1 MRIGIDCRTILSP
14 EKGERAGVG
23 HYTYYL
29 VKTLLALDKKNTYV
43 LFFDHRS
50 PNLKEFQ
57 RRNTEIVFFKYSQH
71 KKYLPFA
78 YSHVIVSRILK
89 NAKLDVFHSPANVL
103 PLQYSGPSVITFHDL
118 AIYFHPEW
126 FPPKQD
132 FSIKVLVPKS
142 LERANHIISV
152 SQSTADD
159 MQKLFKVP
167 KKKISVVHEGIEK
180 TRAPK
185 KLAIRQVEKK
195 HKITGKYILYVGTL
209 EPRKNIAGI
218 IQAFDELACKNPKK
232 YKDIQLV
239 LAGAKGFE
247 FQKNY
252 EAIKNAKSGKI
263 RYVGYVSTPDKVALM
278 HGAMAFIFPSLYEG
292 FGLPALEAMSYGTP
306 VITSNISSLP
316 EVVGKAALTVK
327 PQSIKD
333 IQAAIAKLVSR
344 KATRDSLV
352 KKGKIQAR
360 KFSWEKCAKETLAVY
375 TQVYEETR

>member
-14 EKGERAGVG
+14 EKGEKAGVG

-29 VKTLLALDKKNTYV
+29 VKSLLALDKKNTYV

-50 PNLKEFQ
+50 PNLKEFK
-57 RRNTEIVFFKYSQH
+57 RRNTEVVIFKFSEH
-71 KKYLPFA
+71 KKYLPYA
-78 YSHVIVSRILK
+78 YSHVFVSRVLK
-89 NAKLDVFHSPANVL
+89 NANLDIFHSPANVL
-103 PLQYSGPSVITFHDL
+103 PLQYSGASVITFHDL

-132 FSIKVLVPKS
+132 FSVKVLVPKS

-159 MQKLFKVP
+159 MHKVFKVD
-167 KKKISVVHEGIEK
+167 KKKVTVIHEGIEK

-185 KLAIRQVEKK
+185 KLAIRQVMKK
-195 HKITGKYILYVGTL
+195 HAITDKYLLYVGTL

-218 IQAFDELACKNPKK
+218 IQAFDELACRFPKK
-232 YKDIQLV
+232 YKDTQLV

-263 RYVGYVSTPDKVALM
+263 RYLGYISPQDKVALM
-278 HGAMAFIFPSLYEG
+278 HGATAFIFPSFYEG

-327 PQSIKD
+327 PNSIKD
-333 IQAAIAKLVSR
+333 IQAAIDKVLSR
-344 KATRDSLV
+344 KATRDSLS

-360 KFSWEKCAKETLAVY
+360 KFSWEQCAKETLAVY
-375 TQVYEETR
+375 KKVYEETR

>member
-29 VKTLLALDKKNTYV
+29 VKGLLALDKKNTYV

-57 RRNTEIVFFKYSQH
+57 RRNSEIVIFKYSQH
-71 KKYLPFA
+71 KKYLPYA
-78 YSHVIVSRILK
+78 YSHVFVSSVLK
-89 NAKLDVFHSPANVL
+89 KAKLDIFHSPANVL

-167 KKKISVVHEGIEK
+167 KKKITVVHEGIEK
-180 TRAPK
+180 TKAPK
-185 KLAIRQVEKK
+185 KLAIHQVEKK
-195 HKITGKYILYVGTL
+195 HKIPGKYILYVGTL

-218 IQAFDELACKNPKK
+218 IQAFDELACKFPKK

-263 RYVGYVSTPDKVALM
+263 RYIGYISAQDKIALM

-292 FGLPALEAMSYGTP
+292 FGLPALEAMSYGIP
-306 VITSNISSLP
+306 VITSNVSSLP

-327 PQSIKD
+327 PESIKD

-360 KFSWEKCAKETLAVY
+360 TFSWEKCAKATLAVY